1 MILKHEIKYA
11 TMCRVQ
17 KNYCLAL
24 FNIFKMN
31 NKKEKKKQLKGEQ
44 EKNKGQFFIHTVFH
58 KFPHTRK
65 KKHKCKQK
73 PRENK
78 DANGTAKR
86 LNNLRDEKKFLK
98 INICYQKYLE
108 Y

>member
-65 KKHKCKQK
+65 KNINANKNQEKIKTQMELQK
-73 PRENK
+73 
-78 DANGTAKR
+78 D
-86 LNNLRDEKKFLK
+86 
-98 INICYQKYLE
+98 
-108 Y
+108 